1 LFTGHPRRDDIMQH
15 SKRSHK
21 ECDGVPAGDT
31 DVKMSDHDDPTESAA
46 KRSNN
51 NDDNQNNDFTEF
63 DDDI

>member
-1 LFTGHPRRDDIMQH
+1 LFTGHPRHDNITH

-21 ECDGVPAGDT
+21 ECDGIPAGDT
-31 DVKMSDHDDPTESAA
+31 DAKMSDHDDPTESAA

-51 NDDNQNNDFTEF
+51 SQNNDLTEF